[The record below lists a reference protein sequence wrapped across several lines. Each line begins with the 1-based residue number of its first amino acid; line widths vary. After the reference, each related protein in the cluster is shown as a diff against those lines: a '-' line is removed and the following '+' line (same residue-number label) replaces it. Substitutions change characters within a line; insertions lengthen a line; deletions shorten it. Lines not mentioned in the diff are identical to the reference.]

1 MIQIA
6 LADDHAIVRAGLRHL
21 LSQEV
26 DFRVVT
32 EAVNGCEAQRLASRD
47 DLDVVVLDLSIQD
60 YCGVDVL
67 RALRLRR
74 PDLPVLMVGQ
84 TPETHCAITL
94 LRLGASGYLGRGCE
108 ATEIARAIRT
118 VHRGRRYVTPA
129 LAELLASR
137 AGGETPCPPHD
148 QLSDREFQVFLQL
161 ARGKTIGRLAEHLAL
176 SVKTVS
182 TYRARVMD
190 KLGLSSNSEL
200 TYYALKN
207 GLMQ

>member
-6 LADDHAIVRAGLRHL
+6 LADDHAIVRAGLRHI
-21 LSQEV
+21 LSKEV
-26 DFRVVT
+26 DFRVIA
-32 EAVNGCEAQRLASRD
+32 EAENGREAQMLARRD
-47 DLDVVVLDLSIQD
+47 DLDVVVLDLSIED

-74 PDLPVLMVGQ
+74 PGLPVLMVGQ

-94 LRLGASGYLGRGCE
+94 LRLGARGYLGRGCE
-108 ATEIARAIRT
+108 VAEIARAIRT
-118 VHRGRRYVTPA
+118 IHRDRRYVTPA
-129 LAELLASR
+129 VADLLASR
-137 AGGETPCPPHD
+137 VGDEALCPPHD

-161 ARGKTIGRLAEHLAL
+161 ARGTTIGRLADHLAL

-182 TYRARVMD
+182 TYRSRVMG

>member
-6 LADDHAIVRAGLRHL
+6 LVDDHAIIRAGLRHV
-21 LSQEV
+21 LSKEV
-26 DFRVVT
+26 DFRVMA
-32 EAVNGCEAQRLASRD
+32 EAENGHEAQRLASRD
-47 DLDVVVLDLSIQD
+47 DIDVVVLDLSIQD

-74 PDLPVLMVGQ
+74 PRLPVLMVGQ

-94 LRLGASGYLGRGCE
+94 LRLGASGYLSLGCE
-108 ATEIARAIRT
+108 APEIARAIRT
-118 VHRGRRYVTPA
+118 VHRGRRYVTPV
-129 LAELLASR
+129 LAELLAGR
-137 AGGETPCPPHD
+137 ASGDAPCPPHD
-148 QLSDREFQVFLQL
+148 QLSDREFHVFLQL
-161 ARGKTIGRLAEHLAL
+161 ARGTTIGRLALHLAL